1 MNSPG
6 IRFIHRIQGN
16 QAMNTIDNKALVQH
30 IHDELDKGNGQVFV
44 DSLAD
49 DASWTLEGSTPW
61 SRTYRG
67 KKAIREELLNPLF
80 AQFAG
85 PYVSKTE
92 RIIAEGDRVVVLFS
106 GDVPTKAGKRYN
118 NRYCYVYRLEG
129 GKVKELTEYFDT
141 ALVQEALQPP
151 SATAATVAAHAG

>member
-1 MNSPG
+1 
-6 IRFIHRIQGN
+6 
-16 QAMNTIDNKALVQH
+16 MNTIDNKALVQR
-30 IHDELDKGNGQVFV
+30 IHDELDTGNGQVFV

-49 DASWTLEGSTPW
+49 DASWKLEGSTAW

-141 ALVQEALQPP
+141 ALVQEALQAP
-151 SATAATVAAHAG
+151 SATAAAHAG